1 MCRGRLDIW
10 LAKDSVAGCCKNGDE
25 SVGSKAGE
33 FPSQLSDNEILE
45 VSVVWRQLES
55 LSQ

>member
-1 MCRGRLDIW
+1 
-10 LAKDSVAGCCKNGDE
+10 VAGCCENGDE
-25 SVGSKAGE
+25 FVGSKAGE

-45 VSVVWRQLES
+45 VSVVWGQLDL

>member
-1 MCRGRLDIW
+1 M
-10 LAKDSVAGCCKNGDE
+10 AGCCENGDE

-33 FPSQLSDNEILE
+33 FPSQLSENEILE
-45 VSVVWRQLES
+45 VSIACVQLEL